1 MSIYILKSTACLTVL
16 YLFYKFFLENEKMH
30 FFKRFYLIGMLL
42 LSFFIPLITFT
53 TYGNLA
59 ESIFPIVLIN
69 NTEEES
75 NRLLFSEILPFM
87 GWTIY
92 FIGVLFFSIRFW
104 KNLISII
111 LRIKKNHKLNI
122 QSHIHVL
129 LQNKIIPHTFLK
141 YIFLNKVD
149 FESNNIPDEV
159 LLHEQTHAVQRHSID
174 ILIIEILQIMFW
186 FNPLIYLVKNSIKL
200 NHEFLADQGVL
211 SKGINASQYQKTLLL
226 FSTNTSTP
234 ILANSI
240 NYSIIK
246 KRFTIMKT
254 KTSLNKTWFKGL
266 LVLPILAILIFGFST
281 KEEVKINQVNLSN
294 VVIQE
299 GASKDQI
306 KRYNRLA
313 RYYNAMDQS
322 HMKIKKSDVE
332 LLKYLYSLM
341 SDSQLKKVESFPNFP
356 PPPPIPPI
364 PNKLMEPMRV
374 EMGINDKD
382 PNAPPPPPKAPK
394 AIKVIKGVNDTK
406 SNIPPP
412 PPKKLN

>member
-75 NRLLFSEILPFM
+75 NSLLFSEILPFVV
-87 GWTIY
+87 WTIY
-92 FIGVLFFSIRFW
+92 FIGILFFSIRFW

-356 PPPPIPPI
+356 PPPTI
-364 PNKLMEPMRV
+364 PNKVMEPMRV

-382 PNAPPPPPKAPK
+382 PNAPPPPPK

>member
-75 NRLLFSEILPFM
+75 NSLLFSEILPFVV
-87 GWTIY
+87 WTIY
-92 FIGVLFFSIRFW
+92 FIGILFFSIRFW

-211 SKGINASQYQKTLLL
+211 SKGINPTQYQKTLLL

-356 PPPPIPPI
+356 PPPPIP
-364 PNKLMEPMRV
+364 NKVMEPMRV

-382 PNAPPPPPKAPK
+382 PNAPPPPPK

>member
-75 NRLLFSEILPFM
+75 NSLLFSEILPFVV
-87 GWTIY
+87 WTIY
-92 FIGVLFFSIRFW
+92 FIGILFFSIRFW

-246 KRFTIMKT
+246 KGFIIMKT
-254 KTSLNKTWFKGL
+254 KTSSNKTWFKGL

>member
-75 NRLLFSEILPFM
+75 NSLLFSEILPFVV
-87 GWTIY
+87 WTIY
-92 FIGVLFFSIRFW
+92 FIGILFFSIRFW

-356 PPPPIPPI
+356 PPQPIPPI

>member
-75 NRLLFSEILPFM
+75 NSLLFSEILPFVV
-87 GWTIY
+87 WTIY
-92 FIGVLFFSIRFW
+92 FIGILFFSIRFW

-211 SKGINASQYQKTLLL
+211 SKGINPTQYQKTLLL

-246 KRFTIMKT
+246 KGFIIMKT
-254 KTSLNKTWFKGL
+254 KTSSNKTWFKGL

-382 PNAPPPPPKAPK
+382 PNAPPPPPKA
-394 AIKVIKGVNDTK
+394 IKVIKGVNDTK

>member
-75 NRLLFSEILPFM
+75 NSLLFSEILPFVV
-87 GWTIY
+87 WTIY
-92 FIGVLFFSIRFW
+92 FIGILFFSIRFW

-174 ILIIEILQIMFW
+174 ILIIEILQIIFW

-356 PPPPIPPI
+356 PPPPIP
-364 PNKLMEPMRV
+364 NKVMDPMRV

>member
-75 NRLLFSEILPFM
+75 NSLLFSEILPFVV
-87 GWTIY
+87 WTIY
-92 FIGVLFFSIRFW
+92 FIGILFFSIRFW

-341 SDSQLKKVESFPNFP
+341 SDSQLK
-356 PPPPIPPI
+356 
-364 PNKLMEPMRV
+364 
-374 EMGINDKD
+374 
-382 PNAPPPPPKAPK
+382 
-394 AIKVIKGVNDTK
+394 
-406 SNIPPP
+406 
-412 PPKKLN
+412 